1 MKSYTQFLGFVLVA
15 LVLEVGLA
23 QDTPRTI
30 VTSDFFNTLLPQD
43 GCEGKGF
50 YNYDS
55 FISAAESF
63 NGFGTTGGTDVQK
76 RELAA
81 FLANVM
87 HETGSF
93 CYINEQNPPSIYC
106 DPSNQQY
113 PCASGKSFCK
123 ISETDDR
130 SDHCNQN
137 YPDYPCA
144 PGKSYYGRGP
154 NFNYG
159 AAGQAIGF
167 DGLNNPEIV
176 AQDKDISFKTAVW
189 FWMLNSN
196 CHRGITTDGGFGSTI
211 RGINSLECDGK
222 APDKV
227 QARVSFYQQF
237 CQQFGLLSWKWAWPK
252 TLQGQ
257 SSLLISSIASFLKMV
272 VREKASITM
281 IPSYLPQKVST
292 ALAPPAAPTFK
303 RGRWL
308 LFLLMSCMRQEAS
321 AT

>member
-1 MKSYTQFLGFVLVA
+1 MKCCTQFLGFVLVA

-93 CYINEQNPPSIYC
+93 CYINEQNPGSIFC
-106 DPSNQQY
+106 DQSVSQ
-113 PCASGKSFCK
+113 
-123 ISETDDR
+123 
-130 SDHCNQN
+130 
-137 YPDYPCA
+137 YPCA
-144 PGKSYYGRGP
+144 PGKSYFGRGP
-154 NFNYG
+154 LQLSWNFNYG

-176 AQDKDISFKTAVW
+176 AQDANISFKTAVW
-189 FWMLNSN
+189 FWMSNSN
-196 CHRGITTDGGFGSTI
+196 CHQGITTGSGFGSTI
-211 RGINSLECDGK
+211 RAINSGECGGGNP
-222 APDKV
+222 ATV
-227 QARVSFYQQF
+227 QSRINFYQRF
-237 CQQFGLLSWKWAWPK
+237 CQQFGVDP
-252 TLQGQ
+252 GQ
-257 SSLLISSIASFLKMV
+257 NL
-272 VREKASITM
+272 
-281 IPSYLPQKVST
+281 Y
-292 ALAPPAAPTFK
+292 
-303 RGRWL
+303 
-308 LFLLMSCMRQEAS
+308 C
-321 AT
+321 